1 MEQASPR
8 LRLVLGPVLFLWDA
22 TVWRDFYFRIADE
35 ADVDCVVLGEVV
47 CSKRQHFHEP
57 LIDEVAE
64 RLRAA
69 GKAVRLASLALVT
82 NEREVRRTHHLCAR
96 NDIEI
101 EAEDLSAHHLLRG
114 RPHAIGPLVNVY
126 NGAAAQV
133 LAARGARSICLPPE
147 LPLPAVA
154 AIVRDAPDVD
164 FEVFAF
170 GRVPL
175 AISARCAHA
184 RVKGRTKDT
193 CQFVC
198 QDDPDGLPVDTL
210 DGEHFLALNGVQTM
224 SYTCQSLVA
233 EVPALIEAGV
243 AGLRLS
249 PQRCDMVGVA
259 ETFRNVIAGRLDS
272 REAQAE
278 IAARYDG
285 ASFSNGFLHGEAG
298 HRLVPGAA
306 TGGPPD

>member
-1 MEQASPR
+1 MGPTHGP
-8 LRLVLGPVLFLWDA
+8 RLVLGPVLFLWEA
-22 TVWRDFYFRIADE
+22 PAWRDFYFRMADE

-57 LIDEVAE
+57 MLEAVVE
-64 RLRAA
+64 RLKGA

-82 NEREVRRTHHLCAR
+82 NEREIRSTRQLCAR
-96 NDIEI
+96 EGIEV
-101 EAEDLSAHHLLRG
+101 EAEDLSAHHLLRA

-126 NGAAAQV
+126 NGMAARV
-133 LAARGARSICLPPE
+133 LAARGARTICLPPE
-147 LPLPAVA
+147 LPLASIE
-154 AIVRDAPDVD
+154 AIVRDVPGID

-184 RVKGRTKDT
+184 RVKGKTKDT

-198 QDDPDGLPVDTL
+198 RDDPDGLPVETL
-210 DGEHFLALNGVQTM
+210 DGQRFLALNGVQTM
-224 SYTCQSLVA
+224 SYTCQSLIA
-233 EVPALIEAGV
+233 DVPALIAAGV
-243 AGLRLS
+243 GGLRLS

-259 ETFRNVIAGRLDS
+259 ETFRRVAAGRLDP
-272 REAQAE
+272 REGQAE
-278 IAARYDG
+278 LAARYDG

-298 HRLVPGAA
+298 HRLVPAA
-306 TGGPPD
+306 AAAGLRD

>member
-1 MEQASPR
+1 MAAALSP
-8 LRLVLGPVLFLWDA
+8 RLVLGPVLFLWEA
-22 TVWRDFYFRIADE
+22 AMWRDFYFRIADE

-57 LIDEVAE
+57 LLEDVVD
-64 RLRAA
+64 RLKAA
-69 GKAVRLASLALVT
+69 DKTVRLATLTLVT
-82 NEREVRRTHHLCAR
+82 NEREVRSTRQLCAR
-96 NDIEI
+96 EEVEI

-126 NGAAAQV
+126 NGATARV

-147 LPLPAVA
+147 LPLSSVE
-154 AIVRDAPDVD
+154 AIVRDAPGID

-198 QDDPDGLPVDTL
+198 RDDPDGLPVDTL
-210 DGEHFLALNGVQTM
+210 DGQHFLALNGVQTM
-224 SYTCQSLVA
+224 SYMCQSLIGDI
-233 EVPALIEAGV
+233 PALAEAGV
-243 AGLRLS
+243 GGLRLS
-249 PQRCDMVGVA
+249 PQSCDMVGVA
-259 ETFRNVIAGRLDS
+259 DTFRRVAAGQLDPREGQARL
-272 REAQAE
+272 
-278 IAARYDG
+278 AALYDG

-298 HRLVPGAA
+298 HRLILAA
-306 TGGPPD
+306 AMAGRPD